1 MCNTLSTSCNV
12 LLASVARRLQGKAK
26 EMSAFDAFN
35 AVQDHVLHAARAHI
49 DRIILEAFVAGID
62 ACEDDTARGLLEDVC
77 DLYALST
84 IEANRAWFLEHEVF
98 DSGRSKAVTAE
109 VDALCGE
116 LRGKSRELAEGL
128 GVPDAW
134 LTLPREAIPPLIPA
148 AG

>member
-1 MCNTLSTSCNV
+1 ML
-12 LLASVARRLQGKAK
+12 
-26 EMSAFDAFN
+26 E
-35 AVQDHVLHAARAHI
+35 AARAHV
-49 DRIILEAFVAGID
+49 DRVVLEAFIGAIES
-62 ACEDDTARGLLEDVC
+62 CDDDYIAALLGRVC

-134 LTLPREAIPPLIPA
+134 LTLPREAIPPLIPRR
-148 AG
+148 